1 MTSLLNYKNQQ
12 RTRINYR
19 HIKWTRN
26 VLLSIV
32 FFGVVGIAVFAL
44 FSSQNDSSISTHGGV
59 VFSALFIISGGSFLS
74 TFIIGFLFGIPRSTQ
89 AENTNPKIG
98 SREGQ
103 TSEFKYNDQNKRL
116 QTNTNLQEISDWLT
130 KMIVGIGL
138 TQLYRVPS
146 LLAALSSFLSEGFI
160 DNQAMPTV
168 IASSIVFFGS
178 CGFLSGYLMTR
189 LFLASAFALAD
200 ELLDAEEYSIKSE
213 ELGRN
218 LKNLD
223 NEEVELLKSIF
234 QSNDNGENHLIS
246 IADQKNLDILGSLMK
261 KSLVFVSTTEPSQ
274 QLGVELT
281 PIVIDNKEKIKK
293 KFLNNSNNSSH
304 IPEKKR

>member
-1 MTSLLNYKNQQ
+1 MTSLQNYKNQQ

-26 VLLSIV
+26 ILLLIV
-32 FFGVVGIAVFAL
+32 FFGVVGIAVFAWAT
-44 FSSQNDSSISTHGGV
+44 SQNDSSISTHSGII
-59 VFSALFIISGGSFLS
+59 FSALFIISGGSFLS

-89 AENTNPKIG
+89 AENTNPKIS
-98 SREGQ
+98 SRDGQ
-103 TSEFKYNDQNKRL
+103 TSEFKNNTQNQRL

-146 LLAALSSFLSEGFI
+146 LLAALSNFLSEGFT

-213 ELGRN
+213 ELGQ
-218 LKNLD
+218 NLD
-223 NEEVELLKSIF
+223 SLNNKEVELLDTIL
-234 QSNDNGENHLIS
+234 QSNAKGENHIIS
-246 IADQKNLDILGSLMK
+246 VDDKNNLDNLGSLMK
-261 KSLVFVSTTEPSQ
+261 KSLVFVSKIGPSQ

-281 PIVIDNKEKIKK
+281 PIVIDNEEKIRETIKKVIDNKEK
-293 KFLNNSNNSSH
+293 N
-304 IPEKKR
+304 

>member
-1 MTSLLNYKNQQ
+1 MTSLQNYKNQQ
-12 RTRINYR
+12 RIRINYR
-19 HIKWTRN
+19 HIKWTRDI
-26 VLLSIV
+26 LIYIV
-32 FFGVVGIAVFAL
+32 IFGVVGIAVFAY
-44 FSSQNDSSISTHGGV
+44 SASQNNSSISTHSGII
-59 VFSALFIISGGSFLS
+59 FSALFIISGGSFLS
-74 TFIIGFLFGIPRSTQ
+74 TFIIGFLFGIPRSTR
-89 AENTNPKIG
+89 AENTNPKIS
-98 SREGQ
+98 SRDGQ
-103 TSEFKYNDQNKRL
+103 TSEFKDDTQNQRL

-146 LLAALSSFLSEGFI
+146 LLAALSNFLSEGFTE
-160 DNQAMPTV
+160 NQAMPTI

-213 ELGRN
+213 ELGQN
-218 LKNLD
+218 LKSLD
-223 NEEVELLKSIF
+223 NKEVELLKSILR
-234 QSNDNGENHLIS
+234 SNENGENHLIS

-261 KSLVFVSTTEPSQ
+261 KSLVFVSTTEPPQ

-281 PIVIDNKEKIKK
+281 PIVIDNKEKIRK
-293 KFLNNSNNSSH
+293 KFLNNSNNSHDS
-304 IPEKKR
+304 EG